1 MQFALFGHPVA
12 HSRSPQIHTAF
23 AAQRQ
28 QPMDFRLILAPLDDF
43 AGSVRAFFRDGGTG
57 ANVTLPFK
65 EQAWELCD
73 QLSER
78 ARQAGAVN
86 TLWQQDGKLHGD
98 NTDGIGMLT
107 DISNNLGWP
116 IKGQRILI
124 LGAGGAVR
132 GVLGPLLE
140 QQPEQIRIANRTE
153 EKARELSQMFAGHGI
168 PIFGTGLESGLAQPS
183 KPYDLIINA
192 VSAGLDGS
200 MPALPEHLI
209 DSKTRC
215 YDMIYGDTPFLR
227 WARQQGAAASS
238 DGLGMLVEQ
247 AAEAFSIWHG
257 WRPETVPVI
266 EQLR

>member
-1 MQFALFGHPVA
+1 MQFALFGNPVE
-12 HSRSPQIHTAF
+12 HSRSAQIHTAF
-23 AAQRQ
+23 AAQRN
-28 QPMDFRLILAPLDDF
+28 QPMNFRLILAPLDDF
-43 AGSVRAFFRDGGTG
+43 AGSVHAFFRDGGTG

-73 QLSER
+73 ELSER

-86 TLWQQDGKLHGD
+86 TLWQQDDRLHGD

-116 IKGQRILI
+116 IKEQRILI

-132 GVLGPLLE
+132 GVLGPLLN
-140 QQPEQIRIANRTE
+140 QHPEQIRIANRTE
-153 EKARELSQMFAGHGI
+153 EKARELSQMFAGHGV
-168 PIFGTGLESGLAQPS
+168 PIFGSGLAQLDER
-183 KPYDLIINA
+183 YDLIINA
-192 VSAGLDGS
+192 ISAGLGGS
-200 MPALPEHLI
+200 MPALPDHII
-209 DSKTRC
+209 DSQTRC

-227 WARQQGAAASS
+227 WARQQGAAATA

-257 WRPETVPVI
+257 WRPDTPSVI
-266 EQLR
+266 KQMR